1 MVIYNAELIPELLGP
16 GGPLAAGLSP
26 YEDRPFQRELA
37 LEVARLL
44 DDGGYLAAEAP
55 TGIGKSLGYGL
66 PAAAWAAA
74 GHGPVVISTHTKALQ
89 TQLLTLEAPRLALA
103 VEGDLA
109 VEVLKGRAN
118 YLCRRRYEA
127 ACAEASGEG
136 TQAVLE
142 RLRRWVETTR
152 NGDLGDCGI
161 RNPRDL
167 QFLHSR
173 VAGDPRFCAGSDCT
187 PQSGCFFKAARARAA
202 RADLLVVNHAL
213 LAIHLFGDGDLLP
226 AHRAL
231 IVDEAHAFVRVAL
244 DHLGVSAGPQRVAAL
259 VESAP
264 GSDGILPPSV
274 RDGLGAS
281 RMLALRRSLSAME
294 RVAREYFGKRNGA
307 RGAGDDRRRYR
318 SPEDLA
324 RLCPLSPEAL
334 VDALGTLLADARAV
348 ESFVNDGGGEG
359 DVEGI
364 FLADAGRFA
373 EETDAFRRDLDDLL
387 HPDPADP
394 DRVTWK
400 EWGTDDLFSL
410 NASPL
415 EIGKRL
421 AAALEEGPDR
431 VVFTSATLAAGK
443 DFSYFAREVGLHDRL
458 HTVAY
463 PSPFDF
469 REQALAVAVR
479 RGPDPREPGW
489 APAVAGTLDAL
500 MRDPARKT
508 MALFT
513 SYRDLDGVHAALTGR
528 AGGKRAAYADPF
540 AGPDAQMTLA
550 EAAAPA
556 PAGEGS
562 DYVVLA
568 QGSGGSA
575 AELLGAFRRAERA
588 LLLGTASFWEGVD
601 LPGDDLEVLVLTRLP
616 FGVPTDPRYQARAER
631 LEAEGGRPF
640 VDLYL
645 PEAVLRFKQG
655 FGRLIRRRSDRGI
668 VAVLDPRFLGK
679 GYGRRFAEALPLPV
693 TPVADGGALARA
705 AAAWWARGAQ
715 FTRLGGTGPLR

>member
-1 MVIYNAELIPELLGP
+1 MTYNAELIPDLLGP
-16 GGPLAAGLSP
+16 GGPLAAGLTP
-26 YEDRPFQRELA
+26 YEDRPYQRELA

-44 DDGGYLAAEAP
+44 EDGGYLAAEAP

-74 GHGPVVISTHTKALQ
+74 GHGPVVISTQTKALQ
-89 TQLLTLEAPRLALA
+89 TQLLELEAPRLALA
-103 VEGDLA
+103 VGGTLA
-109 VEVLKGRAN
+109 VEALKGRAN

-127 ACAEASGEG
+127 ACAEASGEA
-136 TQAVLE
+136 TQALLN

-152 NGDLGDCGI
+152 TGDLAEAGE

-173 VAGDPRFCAGSDCT
+173 VAGDPRFCAGPACT

-202 RADLLVVNHAL
+202 KADLLVVNHAL
-213 LAIHLFGDGDLLP
+213 LAIHLFGGGELLP
-226 AHRAL
+226 THRAL

-244 DHLGVSAGPQRVAAL
+244 DHLGVGVGPARVAAL

-264 GSDGILPPSV
+264 GSDGILPEAA
-274 RDGLGAS
+274 RDGVGAS
-281 RMLALRRSLSAME
+281 RLAALRRSLAAVE
-294 RVAREYFGKRNGA
+294 RAAREYFGKKNGG

-324 RLCPLSPEAL
+324 RLCPLAAQPL
-334 VDALGTLLADARAV
+334 VDALGTLHADARSLQGFV
-348 ESFVNDGGGEG
+348 ENEGANADPEGAFLVETQRFV
-359 DVEGI
+359 
-364 FLADAGRFA
+364 
-373 EETDAFRRDLDDLL
+373 EEAAAFRKDLDDLL
-387 HPDPADP
+387 HPDPSDRE
-394 DRVTWK
+394 RVTWK
-400 EWGTDDLFSL
+400 EWGADDTFSL

-415 EIGKRL
+415 EIGGPL

-443 DFSYFAREVGLHDRL
+443 DFSYFAREVGLFDRL
-458 HTVAY
+458 HAVAY
-463 PSPFDF
+463 PSPFRF
-469 REQALAVAVR
+469 EEQALAVAVR

-489 APAVAGTLDAL
+489 AEATAETLDAL
-500 MRDPARKT
+500 LRDPARKT

-513 SYRDLDGVHAALTGR
+513 SYRDLDQVHAALTGR
-528 AGGKRAAYADPF
+528 SGGKRARYEDPF
-540 AGPDAQMTLA
+540 AGSGAQMTLA
-550 EAAAPA
+550 EAGKPA
-556 PAGEGS
+556 PPGRGATREGREP
-562 DYVVLA
+562 DYLVLA
-568 QGSGGSA
+568 QGSGGTA
-575 AELLGAFRRAERA
+575 ADLLAAFRRAERA

-601 LPGDDLEVLVLTRLP
+601 LPGDDLEVLVMTRLP

-631 LEAEGGRPF
+631 LEAEGGKPF
-640 VDLYL
+640 MDLYL

-679 GYGRRFAEALPLPV
+679 GYGRRFADALPLPV
-693 TPVADGGALARA
+693 TAVADGTALARS
-705 AAAWWARGAQ
+705 AAAWWARSAG
-715 FTRLGGTGPLR
+715 